1 MVELNADSILNEVT
15 GIVAAVKP
23 WMFEGSAETAAAQGS
38 AETAAAQGNPSVQE
52 TELDTLGILTP
63 GVSDE
68 PDEEEVGKTDPE
80 LDQYIGAYVKELEAA
95 VAEGDKTGGTCV
107 CH

>member
-1 MVELNADSILNEVT
+1 MGELNADNILSEVT
-15 GIVAAVKP
+15 GIVADVKP
-23 WMFEGSAETAAAQGS
+23 WMFESGAKD
-38 AETAAAQGNPSVQE
+38 AETAAAQGNPSVQS

-95 VAEGDKTGGTCV
+95 VAEGDKAIGQCV

>member
-23 WMFEGSAETAAAQGS
+23 WMFEGS